1 MTGRVVARGV
11 WAATIK
17 LVGHTSSHQ
26 DCRCLFACATCIMA
40 YFFHALEVGLASSS
54 GSLTIIV
61 LLFMAGLAKLT
72 ACD

>member
-1 MTGRVVARGV
+1 
-11 WAATIK
+11 
-17 LVGHTSSHQ
+17 
-26 DCRCLFACATCIMA
+26 MA

-54 GSLTIIV
+54 ASLTIIV